1 VFDGTLLFVS
11 HDRYFINK
19 IADKI
24 ITMDRGIFKVYDGD
38 YSNYLEE
45 CQKESMK
52 EREDVLINADRTF
65 DKPAHSAASEVKE
78 LIKVSAK
85 KTAAADQER
94 MLKLLEASI
103 DELEVTLRKLEE
115 EMKLHNTEADYL
127 KDLFTE
133 KENTEEKLNKAYE
146 LWESRQLECSLK

>member
-52 EREDVLINADRTF
+52 ERENILKDTNRGEG
-65 DKPAHSAASEVKE
+65 KPVHSAASEVKE
-78 LIKVSAK
+78 LMKASAK
-85 KTAAADQER
+85 KTSAADQER
-94 MLKLLEASI
+94 MLQQLEASI
-103 DELEVTLRKLEE
+103 DELEVT
-115 EMKLHNTEADYL
+115 
-127 KDLFTE
+127 
-133 KENTEEKLNKAYE
+133 
-146 LWESRQLECSLK
+146 